1 MIIHSIFP
9 TPVYFSKLTRKLTE
23 KELKFINDT
32 RKDVYENEGN
42 FTSMDTYVLNK
53 KELKNLKNELMKS
66 IEDYF
71 VKIIDTTNDIKPYIT
86 QSWVNFTEEKEFHH
100 AHEHPN
106 SYLSAVFYINADK
119 EYDKIKFYKMGYQ
132 TILPTVREYNYCNSL
147 AWSFPVETLDIV
159 IFPSYLSHCVE
170 FKKGKNTRTSLAFNI
185 FIKGKIGSERALT
198 ELTI

>member
-9 TPVYFSKLTRKLTE
+9 TPVYFSKLTRNLTD
-23 KELKFINDT
+23 KELKIINDT

-42 FTSMDTYVLNK
+42 FTSMDTYILNK

-66 IEDYF
+66 VDDYF
-71 VKIIDTTNDIKPYIT
+71 VKVIDTNDKIKPYIT
-86 QSWVNFTEEKEFHH
+86 QSWINFTEEQEFHH

-119 EYDKIKFYKMGYQ
+119 TYDKIKFYKMGYQ
-132 TILPTVREYNYCNSL
+132 TILPTVREYNYYNSL

-185 FIKGKIGSERALT
+185 FIKGKVGSERALT